1 MGGVKNEA
9 HERLA
14 EYIATALGAESQ
26 GTVAEEQI
34 DGTVLVI
41 SVFDENEVVLTA
53 NGSLTLPENLEAV
66 TSWVAAAVAANG
78 ISATE
83 IPGAEAV
90 VTDKSWDGAV
100 AAVSEGYRLGLE
112 HGVAVPC

>member
-1 MGGVKNEA
+1 MGDVKNEA

-14 EYIATALGAESQ
+14 EYIASALGSESRW
-26 GTVAEEQI
+26 TVAEEQI

-41 SVFDENEVVLTA
+41 SVFEESEVVLTA

-66 TSWVAAAVAANG
+66 TSWVAGAVAANG

-90 VTDKSWDGAV
+90 VTDKSWGGAV
-100 AAVSEGYRLGLE
+100 AAIREGYRLGLE
-112 HGVAVPC
+112 HGIAVPC